1 MLSREAGEALTL
13 QVMGVLEVIQ
23 GSGAYVANAAEAILR
38 DPVDL
43 LAPLKRSIPQPQ
55 RHPEFVTGADG
66 LRKRDRNLR
75 GE

>member
-38 DPVDL
+38 DPADL
-43 LAPLKRSIPQPQ
+43 LAPLKRSIPQLQ
-55 RHPEFVTGADG
+55 R
-66 LRKRDRNLR
+66 
-75 GE
+75 